1 MGLLKSNLTVV
12 RDGVTASE
20 RTPLKIPTR
29 LCGVLFALI
38 LASALPVR
46 PSYAACGLEGCPDDV
61 AITTDVQKSFAQYPV
76 LKAPS
81 LLHVQTLN
89 GVVYLSGT
97 VSSGLHSEIAESV
110 AHQVKGVTRV
120 VNSIS
125 VSH

>member
-1 MGLLKSNLTVV
+1 MGLLKSSLTAV

-20 RTPLKIPTR
+20 RTPLKIPAR

-46 PSYAACGLEGCPDDV
+46 PSYAACGSEGCPDDV

-89 GVVYLSGT
+89 SVVYLSGT

-110 AHQVKGVTRV
+110 ARQVKGVTRV

>member
-1 MGLLKSNLTVV
+1 MGLLKSSLTVA

-20 RTPLKIPTR
+20 HTPLKTPTR
-29 LCGVLFALI
+29 LCGLLFALI

-46 PSYAACGLEGCPDDV
+46 PSYADCGLEGCPDDV
-61 AITTDVQKSFAQYPV
+61 AITADVQKSFTQYSI
-76 LKAPS
+76 LKAPN

-89 GVVYLSGT
+89 SVVYLSGT

-110 AHQVKGVTRV
+110 ARQVKGVTRV